1 MVYGMSA
8 AQIFLTLVIYGFF
21 LAVPVVIVVAAVLLV
36 RRLLAERRLAPS
48 PRLRAAE
55 SRLPRCCEPT
65 ERRRT

>member
-36 RRLLAERRLAPS
+36 RRLLAGAP
-48 PRLRAAE
+48 PCRQA
-55 SRLPRCCEPT
+55 
-65 ERRRT
+65 